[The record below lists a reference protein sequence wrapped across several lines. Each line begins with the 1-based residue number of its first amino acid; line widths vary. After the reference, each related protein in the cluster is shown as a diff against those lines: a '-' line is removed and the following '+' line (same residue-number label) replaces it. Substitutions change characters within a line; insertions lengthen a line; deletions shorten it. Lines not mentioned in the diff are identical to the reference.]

1 MHHNDYPMNLV
12 SFLWLIPF
20 ILIIFLYIL
29 AINYSNKV
37 FRKWPFYRTI
47 LFIMGIIVIASAC
60 IGPIAENAHTNF
72 VFHMYS
78 HLLLG
83 MLGPLLI
90 ALSAPMTLLLRSI
103 PVPAARKVSKLLKSK
118 YIQTVSHPIIA
129 STLNLGGL
137 WLLYTTKLFEA
148 MHHSWLLALIVHLHI
163 FLAGYLFTISIIYID
178 PTPHRTSFKM
188 RSIVI
193 ILYMA
198 GHSILSK
205 WIYVNPPRG
214 VSKQDAELGGMTMY
228 YGGDFIDVIVVIIL
242 WYQLY
247 SSSRVKKS
255 TTLTSYSF
263 N

>member
-12 SFLWLIPF
+12 SFLWLFPF
-20 ILIIFLYIL
+20 ILIIFLYVL
-29 AINYSNKV
+29 AVNYSNKV

-47 LFIMGIIVIASAC
+47 LFIMGIIVVASAC

-90 ALSAPMTLLLRSI
+90 TLSAPMTLLLRSI

-148 MHHSWLLALIVHLHI
+148 MHHSSLLALIVHLHI